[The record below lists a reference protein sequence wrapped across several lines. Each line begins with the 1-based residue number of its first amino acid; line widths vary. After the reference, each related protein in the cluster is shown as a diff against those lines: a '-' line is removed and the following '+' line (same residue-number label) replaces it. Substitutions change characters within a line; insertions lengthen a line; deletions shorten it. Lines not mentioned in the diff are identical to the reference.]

1 MTLPSWVDLSSWTAA
16 RDSAHK
22 LRLFRQVR
30 RHTLASRNRLN
41 VLLELARTIEEQSIP
56 GAIVECG
63 VYRGG
68 SAAVLASAT
77 RQGRDIYL
85 FDSFQGLPPPGDK
98 DGAQAAQQYR
108 EGWCAADPADVS
120 AIFSRLQIPASR
132 LHIVKGWFADTLKSV
147 TVPAIALLHIDAD
160 WYDPVKLCLETFF
173 EAVSPGGFVVLD
185 DYGRWEGCTR
195 AADEFLQARNL
206 GRLLDPRSPEGH
218 FFQKPGRTGGVEQ

>member
-1 MTLPSWVDLSSWTAA
+1 
-16 RDSAHK
+16 
-22 LRLFRQVR
+22 
-30 RHTLASRNRLN
+30 
-41 VLLELARTIEEQSIP
+41 
-56 GAIVECG
+56 

-108 EGWCAADPADVS
+108 EGWCTADPADVA

-147 TVPAIALLHIDAD
+147 RVPAIALLHIDAD
-160 WYDPVKLCLETFF
+160 WYDPVKLCLETLF
-173 EAVSPGGFVVLD
+173 EAVSPDGFVVLD

-206 GRLLDPRSPEGH
+206 GRLLDPRSPKGH
-218 FFQKPGRTGGVEQ
+218 FFQKPGRTGAVEP